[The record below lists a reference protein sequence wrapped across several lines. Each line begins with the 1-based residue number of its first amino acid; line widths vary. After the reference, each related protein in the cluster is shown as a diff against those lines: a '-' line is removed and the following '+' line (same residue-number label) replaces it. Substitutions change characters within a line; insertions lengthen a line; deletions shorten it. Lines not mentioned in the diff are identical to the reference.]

1 MSIHNK
7 RGNKPIPPVDTMKCP
22 RVDGKKVK
30 NNNRVDTI
38 IPNIRVVFRVLHSFS
53 TEINFCQEPLIVN
66 DERSLRTAI
75 VAESSSLLQGS

>member
-38 IPNIRVVFRVLHSFS
+38 IPNIRVTIVHAWMIEGLLFICRGVRVKQKLRRIS
-53 TEINFCQEPLIVN
+53 PRP
-66 DERSLRTAI
+66 RSLRPR
-75 VAESSSLLQGS
+75 LLTIM

>member
-38 IPNIRVVFRVLHSFS
+38 IPNIRVCFVRYLVLLDS
-53 TEINFCQEPLIVN
+53 
-66 DERSLRTAI
+66 
-75 VAESSSLLQGS
+75 

>member
-7 RGNKPIPPVDTMKCP
+7 RGNKPIPPVDMMKCP

-38 IPNIRVVFRVLHSFS
+38 IPNIRVGLKKF
-53 TEINFCQEPLIVN
+53 N
-66 DERSLRTAI
+66 DVSA
-75 VAESSSLLQGS
+75 VD